1 MQIYD
6 VKIAIHALRRL
17 EVDDYRGAGETEA

>member
-6 VKIAIHALRRL
+6 VKVAIHALRRL
-17 EVDDYRGAGETEA
+17 EVDDHRGVGETEA